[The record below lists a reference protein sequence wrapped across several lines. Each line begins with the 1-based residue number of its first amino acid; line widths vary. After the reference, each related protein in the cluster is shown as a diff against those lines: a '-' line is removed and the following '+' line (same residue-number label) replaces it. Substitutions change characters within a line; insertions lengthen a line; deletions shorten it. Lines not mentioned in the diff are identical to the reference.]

1 MTVNIVVIVELS
13 VGGTFIPAPSKSSK
27 NHIPVVQNFFFRY
40 NYCFFRVELKKK
52 QRLTTPLFA
61 FHVREGTRHFSCLEE
76 SS

>member
-13 VGGTFIPAPSKSSK
+13 VGGTFILAPSKSSK

-52 QRLTTPLFA
+52 KRGSLHLCIRFI
-61 FHVREGTRHFSCLEE
+61 
-76 SS
+76 